1 MHRDDRSSS
10 QTKVPPHSNRFP
22 AMIEVSSLID
32 ELEDAITSGTDARR
46 LVALRRVTDL
56 FIAGS
61 GRYSPDQIALFDD
74 VFLRLANAIEL
85 EARARMA
92 RHLSVVPDAP
102 PKVIRWLAFDDAVE
116 VASPVLAASPQLSDG
131 DLVANARTKSQDHL
145 YAISRRPLLSE
156 TVTDVLVDRGD
167 QRVVRSV
174 ADNASARFS
183 EFGFG
188 TLVARAQSDDV
199 LAESVALRH
208 DIPRHHLLKLLES
221 ASAAVRSKLAAGN
234 PHAAAAVRDLV
245 ADVSGDIRR
254 KIRDASAE
262 HARAKRQA
270 KKRFKI
276 RQPSESDIHMRASA
290 QDFENTLI
298 ALSAYGRFPIDLVER
313 ALLDAR
319 PDMALILAKAADCS
333 RTTAKAI
340 LLMQVAERG
349 MSDVDLERALASF
362 DRLSPATARNVIEF
376 YAKRR
381 KAHAH
386 EAAPTLSNSAIAVA

>member
-1 MHRDDRSSS
+1 
-10 QTKVPPHSNRFP
+10 
-22 AMIEVSSLID
+22 MIEVSSLID
-32 ELEDAITSGTDARR
+32 ELEDAIASGTDSRR

-74 VFLRLANAIEL
+74 VFLRLANAIEQ
-85 EARARMA
+85 EARARLA
-92 RHLSVVPDAP
+92 RHLSLVPDAP
-102 PKVIRWLAFDDAVE
+102 PKVIRWLAFDDAAE

-131 DLVANARTKSQDHL
+131 DLVATARTKSQDHL

-174 ADNASARFS
+174 ADNVSARFS
-183 EFGFG
+183 EFGFDRLI
-188 TLVARAQSDDV
+188 TRAQDDDV
-199 LAESVALRH
+199 LAESVGLRR

-221 ASAAVRSKLAAGN
+221 ASAAVRTKLAAGN
-234 PHAAAAVRDLV
+234 PHAAAAIRDMV
-245 ADVSGDIRR
+245 AEVNGDIRR
-254 KIRDASAE
+254 EIRDSSEE

-276 RQPSESDIHMRASA
+276 RQPSEFDIHMRASA

-313 ALLDAR
+313 ALLDER

-349 MSDVDLERALASF
+349 MSEADLERALASF
-362 DRLSPATARNVIEF
+362 DRLSQATARNVIEF
-376 YAKRR
+376 YDKRR
-381 KAHAH
+381 KARAH
-386 EAAPTLSNSAIAVA
+386 EAVPSLSDPAAAVA